1 VDCNPGTWSSRG
13 RVPGR
18 DFDHAQSVNFRPNP
32 TPRGGHSRWEHWHCV
47 FGPGS
52 PRPRHLFF
60 MNNARR
66 KSNRSGLSRSGRNA
80 LHSTALCLPAPQP
93 RSGKIFRVRTSR
105 GFEST
110 STSVHRSRQGAHR
123 SSQSPELYG
132 LQCTTATRTML
143 KALSRLCAFKFRFP
157 VAHSRLLTRSAVE
170 RGARYVDFL
179 RAEPSV
185 GTDRGRAW
193 IAVPA
198 DQ

>member
-110 STSVHRSRQGAHR
+110 STSVHRGRQGAYR
-123 SSQSPELYG
+123 CSQSPELYG
-132 LQCTTATRTML
+132 LRCTTATRTML
-143 KALSRLCAFKFRFP
+143 KALRDFARSSSGFP
-157 VAHSRLLTRSAVE
+157 W
-170 RGARYVDFL
+170 
-179 RAEPSV
+179 P
-185 GTDRGRAW
+185 
-193 IAVPA
+193 IAA
-198 DQ
+198 S